1 MLQEEGQS
9 EDQEIAEDEEND
21 FILESESMLQSYCS
35 RMDTNNQTFSGQ
47 VDSGQ
52 PRNEESPVSQESSCF
67 NPKLLQCLV
76 GHVQAY
82 RFLWNKASP
91 EYKLGQKKKLAWIN
105 IGSNLGIDGKSIK
118 KSVEGL
124 RYFMR
129 WIDILHTLIFVV
141 PMSVTGYASD
151 LVGYLYFRFVCRIV
165 FIL

>member
-91 EYKLGQKKKLAWIN
+91 EYKLGHKKKLAWIN
-105 IGSNLGIDGKSIK
+105 IVSNLGIDGKSIRK
-118 KSVEGL
+118 TVGCL
-124 RYFMR
+124 RYLMR
-129 WIDILHTLIFVV
+129 CI
-141 PMSVTGYASD
+141 Y
-151 LVGYLYFRFVCRIV
+151 
-165 FIL
+165 

>member
-82 RFLWNKASP
+82 RFLWNKAYP
-91 EYKLGQKKKLAWIN
+91 EYKLGHKKKLAWIN
-105 IGSNLGIDGKSIK
+105 IASNLGIDGKSIK
-118 KSVEGL
+118 K
-124 RYFMR
+124 
-129 WIDILHTLIFVV
+129 
-141 PMSVTGYASD
+141 
-151 LVGYLYFRFVCRIV
+151 
-165 FIL
+165 